1 MKSLVKKSNSTE
13 NEMELYEQLIE
24 TEDFKN
30 LLQKKKAFIL
40 PFTTFFLTF
49 YFVLPVLAAFT
60 GVLKG
65 QAFLGMTWAWVYA
78 LLQFV
83 VVWIGGIVHLKKS
96 EKYDRLTRDILTKYK
111 KELSG

>member
-24 TEDFKN
+24 TDDFKN

-40 PFTTFFLTF
+40 PFTIFFLTF

-65 QAFLGMTWAWVYA
+65 QAFLGMTRAWVYA

-83 VVWIGGIVHLKKS
+83 VVWIGGIAYFKKS
-96 EKYDRLTRDILTKYK
+96 EKYDKLARDILTKYK